1 MRDALRGK
9 EMSCMK
15 EEFFRLQDIKSCQ
28 PPDPDDIDSDYE
40 AWRASLGPDE
50 IGEADP
56 KSAKGE

>member
-1 MRDALRGK
+1 
-9 EMSCMK
+9 MSCMK
-15 EEFFRLQDIKSCQ
+15 EEFNRQQELKE
-28 PPDPDDIDSDYE
+28 PDDNIDSDYE

>member
-1 MRDALRGK
+1 MSWIEVWYRIKALRSPK
-9 EMSCMK
+9 
-15 EEFFRLQDIKSCQ
+15 D
-28 PPDPDDIDSDYE
+28 DDIDANYE